1 MAYRENYNTDLGV
14 AFEGMMADTSPAIV
28 ISRTIEDASGVGFGL
43 PVKQGTKE
51 NGCLK
56 TTAGTLAV
64 LGITIR
70 HQALPSEA
78 VDVYPQG
85 YNVSLLREGVIWVK
99 VTDVGG
105 VVAGDP
111 VWLDITTGQFSN
123 ADPGTAKGLR
133 LAGSRWESAAANGA
147 LAKIRVDLN
156 VPAVAGAA

>member
-1 MAYRENYNTDLGV
+1 MPYNENYHVDMAV
-14 AFEGMMADTSPAIV
+14 AVV
-28 ISRTIEDASGVGFGL
+28 ISRTIEDAAGVGFGL

-56 TTAGTLAV
+56 VTAGTLAI

-70 HQALPSEA
+70 HMALPAEA
-78 VDVYPQG
+78 VDTYPLN
-85 YNVSLLREGVIWVK
+85 YTVSLLREGVIWVK
-99 VTDVGG
+99 VTDAGG

-111 VWLDITTGQFSN
+111 VWLDITTGQYSN